1 MRSFIA
7 SAHTFVGRRKHNEDA
22 YLLDPAVGLFAVAD
36 GMGGYAGGEVAS
48 RLAVETLAEF
58 YTHSGADPD
67 ATWPHAMDPKL
78 SFEENRV
85 DAAVRLAN
93 RRICAEREGRLAD
106 MGATIALVALQP
118 RAAIVAH
125 LGDSR
130 VYRLRTGPAGPV
142 LELLTRDHS
151 LYEQLKE
158 AGAALPPL
166 AEFAYANVITRAL
179 GPQPG
184 ERPELRRVELR
195 SGDRLLLC
203 TDGLSGALSPE
214 RIAALLADGPVE
226 AVCERL
232 VHEAFLAGS
241 RDNITAIVVEVDD
254 RADGEA

>member
-22 YLLDPAVGLFAVAD
+22 YLMDPRGGLFAVAD

-48 RLAVETLAEF
+48 RLAVEALAEF
-58 YTHSGADPD
+58 FTHSGDDPD
-67 ATWPHAMDPKL
+67 ATWPHAMDPAL
-78 SFEENRV
+78 SFDENRV

-93 RRICAEREGRLAD
+93 RRICAQREGRLAD

-118 RAAIVAH
+118 RGAIVAH

-130 VYRLRTGPAGPV
+130 VYRLRTGPQGPV
-142 LELLTRDHS
+142 LEQLTRDHS

-179 GPQPG
+179 GPQTA
-184 ERPELRRVELR
+184 ERPELRRVSLLV
-195 SGDRLLLC
+195 GDRLLLC
-203 TDGLSGALSPE
+203 TDGLSGALSE
-214 RIAALLADGPVE
+214 DRIAAMLAEGPVE
-226 AVCERL
+226 EVCERL

-241 RDNITAIVVEVDD
+241 RDNITAIVVAIEGKAV
-254 RADGEA
+254 